1 MKQFS
6 SLLAAFLFVQLL
18 AFSQEK
24 KGVLRFRN
32 ASLTE
37 KQNIQGKEI
46 SSELR
51 QQMQYRNRNYVLL
64 RFSRL
69 PAVLEKLELHR
80 KGIKLFD
87 YIPGNAFFAE
97 LPATMALSE
106 LERFSV
112 NGVFFPDASVKVS
125 PGLQTNRLGPDEAVA
140 VHFAADLNRDE
151 VIKQLL
157 ETGAIPR
164 DYSIQPTNT
173 IFVQADTAAIHKI
186 AKLPFVTY
194 VYAQA
199 LKDLP
204 LNYLSRGA
212 ANISSLADPSGRNL
226 QGMNVTLGIGDEGDP
241 THLDNTGRLIN
252 FNSAP
257 AAAHGVHT
265 TGTMAGA
272 GLLNPKYKG
281 MAPQATIVAQYF
293 SAILV
298 NTPEYISKY
307 GMVLTNNSYHS
318 STPGCAGT
326 GEYDAL
332 SNYVDVQLMANP
344 SLLHVFAAG
353 NDGSLTCSPYPAS
366 YGTVRSGFQSSKN
379 ALVVGQFNSSTDLIG
394 APSSRGPVKDGR
406 IKPEI
411 VASGTNVM
419 STSVNNTYGMIT
431 GTSMASPVVAGS
443 LALLY
448 ERYRQLHGTNP
459 SGALI
464 KALACNGADD
474 MGNPGPDYFWGFGKI
489 NARASVEMLEQNN
502 YFTGSISNGGSASH
516 TILNVPAG
524 AAKLKVMLYW
534 LDVAAAPGASVA
546 LVNDLDLTVTGTD
559 AVLHRPLILNPDPAH
574 VSDAAS
580 EGADHLNNIEQ
591 VVVQSPPAGNITI
604 TIDGTNIPTGPQQY
618 VVVYQVLQPTIHVD
632 YPAGGETM
640 VPGEA
645 ELIRWTANDNSTNAF
660 TIEYSPDNGSNW
672 SLIDNNVPAD
682 ARLYN
687 WTAPAVSARQA
698 LIRITR
704 NSSAVSSLSD
714 RPFTVLGQPTVTLT
728 NPCPF
733 YVQVNWTPVVD
744 ADSYEILRLIGS
756 SMQVVGS
763 TNANTYLLEGIPK
776 DSLAWIAVRA
786 KINGIAGRTSV
797 AASITPGGGACGA
810 VFNNDLTTEF
820 LLAPNASGRQFTS
833 SQPAAQRV
841 KIRIRNRGA
850 LATSST
856 YQLGYQIN
864 GGAAVIT
871 SSSVVI
877 SASGA
882 FDYSFPPT
890 ENFNITGD
898 YLIKA
903 WIRYPADPYL
913 KNDTVEML
921 IRNLPNPPITLTPS
935 FTEGFESANI
945 QTYLKKTFGLEGL
958 DKGDFAS
965 TSSNG
970 RARII
975 SEGYARTGNNALLLD
990 QTRFRSPANTDS
1002 VTLTFNLSAYTNTDQ
1017 IWLDLSYKNQGI
1029 DFNQPNNRVWIRGA
1043 DNAAWIPV
1051 FTLPLAVDEIGV
1063 YKSAKSVNVT
1073 ETLINATPAQTF
1085 SSSFQ
1090 IRLGQQGYTS
1100 TNTPAPQGN
1109 LDDGISY
1116 DDIKLTRTTND
1127 VGVRAV
1133 INPPVPTICELTNSE
1148 FIKVEVKN
1156 YSSSPVTNMEV
1167 AYELNGIVVKE
1178 FIDLTAGQLI
1188 QHQFAVPVDF
1198 SAYQSYHIRAWV
1210 HLAGDDY
1217 VNNDTLVMFNFTTA
1231 PVVTSF
1237 PYLQQFETSNGYW
1250 YPGGINSSWQWG
1262 HPGKTLINRAANGNN
1277 GWFTGLNTNYNNQE
1291 FSYLYSPCFN
1301 LNGMSQPVLSFSHIY
1316 FMEDGCDCD
1325 NHWMEYSTDD
1335 VTWTRLGAY
1344 GSGTNW
1350 YNHFGTQTWYFRDP
1364 VWRVSSTNLPV
1375 ISGRVRF
1382 RFVAKSDGGL
1392 TNEGVGIDDI
1402 HIFDKAP
1409 VYTGANIPAGIT
1421 QTVSG
1426 NTWTNFSVGN
1436 NMIVAINPQGQNLG
1450 STTVKIFRNPGTV
1463 RNNSQQY
1470 YMDRN
1475 IVITPATPPT
1485 SNVLVRF
1492 YFTEAEAQSLLN
1504 ASDCPSCTKPSDI
1517 YLAGVTQYSGNAS
1530 EENGTLADNTTGLYQ
1545 FIDPSLVTV
1554 TPNDNGYYA
1563 EYAVSHF
1570 SEFWINGGG
1579 PSQNAPLPVTLSSFT
1594 ATRRN
1599 NTGLLQWQTSQ
1610 ELNSKQFTI
1619 EKSTDGTLFIPIGTV
1634 PAAGNSTNLVNY
1646 QFIDPVLSNGNN
1658 HYQLLITDMDGH
1670 AERSMIRTIQSTGTG
1685 LNIQVFPNPVV
1696 NNILYIRSTEDI
1708 RRIELADISGR
1719 LLIQRST
1726 NGTQHRLNLQ
1736 QFAKGT
1742 YLLSLYTA
1750 GSKKIQ
1756 RIVVGE

>member
-6 SLLAAFLFVQLL
+6 SLLTAFLFVQLL

-24 KGVLRFRN
+24 KGELRFRN
-32 ASLTE
+32 ASITE
-37 KQNIQGKEI
+37 KQNIQAKEI
-46 SSELR
+46 SPDLR
-51 QQMQYRNRNYVLL
+51 QRMQYRSSNYVLL

-69 PAVLEKLELHR
+69 PAVQQKLELQR

-106 LERFSV
+106 LEKFSV
-112 NGVFFPDASVKVS
+112 NGVFFPDASVKIS
-125 PGLQTNRLGPDEAVA
+125 SGLQTNRLGGDEAVA
-140 VHFAADLNRDE
+140 VHFAGDLNREE
-151 VIKQLL
+151 VMKLLL
-157 ETGAIPR
+157 EAGARPR
-164 DYSIQPTNT
+164 DYTIQPTNT

-186 AKLPFVTY
+186 AQLPFVTY
-194 VYAQA
+194 VYAQS
-199 LKDLP
+199 LKDIP

-226 QGMNVTLGIGDEGDP
+226 QGRDITLGIGDEGDP
-241 THLDNTGRLIN
+241 THLDNTGRVIN
-252 FNSAP
+252 LNSAP

-332 SNYVDVQLMANP
+332 SNFVDVQLNDYP

-379 ALVVGQFNSSTDLIG
+379 ALVVGQFNSSTDLLG
-394 APSSRGPVKDGR
+394 TPSSRGPVKDGR

-431 GTSMASPVVAGS
+431 GTSMASPVVTGS
-443 LALLY
+443 VALLY

-474 MGNPGPDYFWGFGKI
+474 MGTPGPDYFWGFGKL

-502 YFTGSISNGGSASH
+502 YFTGSISHGGSASH

-524 AAKLKVMLYW
+524 AATLKVMLYW
-534 LDVAAAPGASVA
+534 LDVAAAPGVSVA

-574 VSDAAS
+574 VSDAAT

-591 VVVQSPPAGNITI
+591 VVIQSPPAGNITI
-604 TIDGTNIPTGPQQY
+604 SVNGTNIPFGPQQY

-640 VPGEA
+640 VPGEG
-645 ELIRWTANDNSTNAF
+645 ELIRWTANDNSTNTF
-660 TIEYSPDNGSNW
+660 TIEYSPDNGSSW
-672 SLIDNNVPAD
+672 SLIDNNVPANT
-682 ARLYN
+682 RLYN

-704 NSSAVSSLSD
+704 NSSAVSASSE
-714 RPFTVLGQPTVTLT
+714 RSFTVLGQPTVTLT

-763 TNANTYLLEGIPK
+763 TNANTYLLEGIAK
-776 DSLAWIAVRA
+776 DSLAWIAVRP
-786 KINGIAGRTSV
+786 KINGIAGRPSI
-797 AASITPGGGACGA
+797 AASIIPNGGSCGA
-810 VFNNDLTTEF
+810 AFDNDLTLE
-820 LLAPNASGRQFTS
+820 AISPPVSGRQFTIN
-833 SQPAAQRV
+833 QMGTHPV
-841 KIRIRNRGA
+841 RIQVRNRGTVIVPN
-850 LATSST
+850 TS
-856 YQLGYQIN
+856 YKMYYQIN
-864 GGAAVIT
+864 GGPV
-871 SSSVVI
+871 SS
-877 SASGA
+877 ANGA
-882 FDYSFPPT
+882 TNVNANSFIYYSFPPV
-890 ENFNITGD
+890 NFSTAGK
-898 YLIKA
+898 YRIKA
-903 WIRYPADPYL
+903 WVESAADIYK
-913 KNDTVEML
+913 KNDTFEVL
-921 IRNLPNPPITLTPS
+921 IKNLENPPVVLSPS
-935 FTEGFESANI
+935 FTEGFEGATIGSY
-945 QTYLKKTFGLEGL
+945 TSKTFGLEGL
-958 DKGDFAS
+958 PRADFAS
-965 TSSNG
+965 TLTNG
-970 RARII
+970 RARVE
-975 SEGYARTGNNALLLD
+975 SNGYQYSGSKALVLD
-990 QTRFRSPANTDS
+990 QSRYRGTYNTDS
-1002 VTLTFNLSAYTNTDQ
+1002 VTLTFNLSGYTSTDQ
-1017 IWLDLSYKNQGI
+1017 IWLDFFYKNLGI
-1029 DFNQPNNRVWIRGA
+1029 DFIQPNNRVWIRG
-1043 DNAAWIPV
+1043 NEGAAWIPV
-1051 FTLPLAVDEIGV
+1051 FTLPLKVDEIGV
-1063 YKSAKSVNVT
+1063 YKAAKSVNIT
-1073 ETLINATPAQTF
+1073 EALTTAIPAQTF
-1085 SSSFQ
+1085 SSTFQ
-1090 IRLGQQGYTS
+1090 IRLGEQGL
-1100 TNTPAPQGN
+1100 APSNNPEPEGN

-1116 DDIKLTRTTND
+1116 DDIKLTRTSSD

-1148 FIKVEVKN
+1148 LIKVEVKN

-1167 AYELNGIVVKE
+1167 AYELNGTVVKE
-1178 FIDLTAGQLI
+1178 FIDLNAGELK
-1188 QHQFAVPVDF
+1188 QHQFAVPVDL
-1198 SAYQSYHIRAWV
+1198 SAYQSYQIRAWV

-1217 VNNDTLVMFNFTTA
+1217 VNNDTLSMFSFTTA
-1231 PVVTSF
+1231 PAVNSF
-1237 PYLQQFETSNGYW
+1237 PYLQQFETNNGNW

-1262 HPGKTLINRAANGNN
+1262 HPEKAIINKAANGNK

-1316 FMEDGCDCD
+1316 LMEDGCDCD

-1335 VTWTRLGAY
+1335 VTWIRLGAFN
-1344 GSGTNW
+1344 SGTNW

-1364 VWRVSSTNLPV
+1364 VWRVSSTNLPMTG
-1375 ISGRVRF
+1375 GRVRL
-1382 RFVAKSDGGL
+1382 RFVAKSDGGV

-1402 HIFDKAP
+1402 RIFDKAP
-1409 VYTGANIPAGIT
+1409 VYTGADIPAGIT

-1450 STTVKIFRNPGTV
+1450 STTVKVFRNPGTV

-1470 YMDRN
+1470 YLDRN
-1475 IVITPATPPT
+1475 IVITPATPPS

-1492 YFTEAEAQSLLN
+1492 YFTEAEAQLLLN
-1504 ASDCPSCTKPSDI
+1504 ASDCASCTKPSDI
-1517 YLAGVTQYSGNAS
+1517 YQAGITQYSGNAS
-1530 EENGTLADNTTGLYQ
+1530 EENGTLADNATGIYQ
-1545 FIDPSLVTV
+1545 FIDPSLVSV
-1554 TPNDNGYYA
+1554 IPNDNGYYA

-1579 PSQNAPLPVTLSSFT
+1579 PSQNAPLPVTLSNFT

-1619 EKSTDGTLFIPIGTV
+1619 EKSTDGVLFILIGTV
-1634 PAAGNSTNLVNY
+1634 PAAGNSSSPLNY
-1646 QFIDPVLSNGNN
+1646 QFIDPVLANGLN
-1658 HYQLLITDMDGH
+1658 HYRLLITDMDGH
-1670 AERSMIRTIQSTGTG
+1670 TDRSMIRTIQSSDASLT
-1685 LNIQVFPNPVV
+1685 IQVFPNPVV

-1708 RRIELADISGR
+1708 RRIELTDISGR
-1719 LLIQRST
+1719 VLLQQST
-1726 NGTQHRLNLQ
+1726 SGTQHRLNLQ

-1750 GSKKIQ
+1750 GSKKTQ